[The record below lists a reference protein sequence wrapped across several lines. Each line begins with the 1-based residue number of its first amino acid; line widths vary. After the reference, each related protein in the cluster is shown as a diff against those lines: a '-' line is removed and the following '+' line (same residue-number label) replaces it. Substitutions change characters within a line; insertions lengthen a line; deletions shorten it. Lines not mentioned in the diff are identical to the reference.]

1 MPIISNNLI
10 GKIPI
15 STNDIIRVNLAW
27 VKDVE
32 EAKRIIKK
40 INNDI
45 YLDYPRGRSKPPKP
59 TIKLDDAIRLANN
72 QKVKYF
78 AVSNIETAEDCEL
91 MIDSLGDVE
100 FVPKIETEIGVNN
113 MAKMIKAGVK
123 TMMLDKEDLYTDV
136 NCNSKK
142 YNKLIG
148 KARSYPVK
156 LLELQG
162 VVFI

>member
-1 MPIISNNLI
+1 V
-10 GKIPI
+10 G
-15 STNDIIRVNLAW
+15 
-27 VKDVE
+27 
-32 EAKRIIKK
+32 
-40 INNDI
+40 
-45 YLDYPRGRSKPPKP
+45 GR
-59 TIKLDDAIRLANN
+59 
-72 QKVKYF
+72 
-78 AVSNIETAEDCEL
+78 
-91 MIDSLGDVE
+91 
-100 FVPKIETEIGVNN
+100 
-113 MAKMIKAGVK
+113 